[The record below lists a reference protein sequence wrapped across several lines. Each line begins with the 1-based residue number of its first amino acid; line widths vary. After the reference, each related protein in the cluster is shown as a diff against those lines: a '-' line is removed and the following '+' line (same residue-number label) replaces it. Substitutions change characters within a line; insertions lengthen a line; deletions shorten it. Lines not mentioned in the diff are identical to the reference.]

1 VETPSAPTPPR
12 RRGTFE
18 SLRAHRNYR
27 LYFVGQ
33 IVSYSGSFMQD
44 TALPWLVFERT
55 HSPVLVGLLVFCR
68 YGPFAVLG
76 LYGGVVAD
84 RFDNRRVLIAAESA
98 AMTFAVLLT
107 FVAFSGSAPLWA
119 IYALTIGLGVSL
131 AFDNPSKYALIYRLV
146 DRDGLPNAI
155 SLSITLQN
163 AARIVGPALGG
174 VVIAAYGVGW
184 CFLFNAASY
193 VVLLGCLLLMR
204 TSEMFLVDR
213 GDEQH
218 ASPFGALRQGFAYAR
233 SSRELQ
239 ALMGIAVVFG
249 LFGFS
254 AIRTLMPVLAGETLH
269 RGPQTFGALYGS
281 YGAGAVLGGLVG
293 ATLARASWRRLFAGA
308 SVFSSVTVLLA
319 PVRSVAL
326 AAVLLALIGAAWT
339 TWASQ
344 AQSIAVLGAPDR
356 LRGRVISL
364 FHFSL
369 LLGVPFGGLL
379 GGWLAGIGGTELAFS
394 VAGSA
399 GLMATGTAAVS
410 LRRARRAGRV
420 KLLNIRTQPAPGA
433 SGDD

>member
-1 VETPSAPTPPR
+1 VRTPSAPTKPS

-18 SLRAHRNYR
+18 SLRVHRNYR

-44 TALPWLVFERT
+44 TALPWLVLERT

-84 RFDNRRVLIAAESA
+84 RFDNRRVLIAAEAA
-98 AMTFAVLLT
+98 AMVFAVVLT
-107 FVAFSGSAPLWA
+107 FIAFSGAAPLWA
-119 IYALTIGLGVSL
+119 VYALTIGLGISL
-131 AFDNPSKYALIYRLV
+131 AFDNPNKYALIYRLV
-146 DRDGLPNAI
+146 DREGLPNAI

-174 VVIAAYGVGW
+174 VVIAAFGVGW

-193 VVLLGCLLLMR
+193 VFLLVCLLLMR
-204 TSEMFLVDR
+204 TSEMFAVDR
-213 GDEQH
+213 PDEH
-218 ASPFGALRQGFAYAR
+218 GSPLRSLREGFSYAR
-233 SSRELQ
+233 NSRELQ

-254 AIRTLMPVLAGETLH
+254 AIRTLMPVLAAQTLH
-269 RGPQTFGALYGS
+269 GGPQTFGALYGS
-281 YGAGAVLGGLVG
+281 YGAGAVMGGLVS

-308 SVFSSVTVLLA
+308 LTFSGVTVLLA
-319 PVRSVAL
+319 PVPSAVL
-326 AAVLLALIGAAWT
+326 AAFLLALIGAAWT

-344 AQSIAVLGAPDR
+344 AQSIAVLAAPDR

-369 LLGVPFGGLL
+369 LVGVPFGGLL
-379 GGWLAGIGGTELAFS
+379 GGWLASAGGTELAFS

-399 GLMATGTAAVS
+399 GLLATGTAAFS
-410 LRRARRAGRV
+410 LRHERRRSRQREAF
-420 KLLNIRTQPAPGA
+420 AHE
-433 SGDD
+433 